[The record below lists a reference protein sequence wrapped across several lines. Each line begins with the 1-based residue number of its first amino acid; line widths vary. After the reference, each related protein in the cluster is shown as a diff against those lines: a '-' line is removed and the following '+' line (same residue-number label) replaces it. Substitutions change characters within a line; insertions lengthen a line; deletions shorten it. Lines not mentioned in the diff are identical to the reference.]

1 MYLNRKIDHYLMEWK
16 AETVRKP
23 LLLRGARQVGKTSAI
38 KNFSS
43 NFEYFLSINFDERRD
58 YVKVFE
64 TTTGIDDVCE
74 QLSLITG
81 TPIIVGK
88 TLVFFDEIQVSVQAL
103 QMLRYFYEKMPELH
117 VIAAGSLLEFAL
129 EEIPA
134 FGAGRVRSVFMYPF
148 SFEEFLVSI
157 GESALIP
164 KMLHADYQHPLQ
176 IVIHQKLSGLYKK
189 FLLIGGMPE
198 AVRAYVKGDSIL
210 NIQRVLNDLIIALEA
225 DFAKY
230 KKRFPGCRL
239 NEVFRAIA
247 YQTGQK
253 FTYSYNK
260 GSLSNVQI
268 KEAIRLLCMAG
279 IVYPVIHTA
288 ANGIPIGAEINPKK
302 IKYLLYDTGIFQ
314 RLLGLELGD
323 MMIQDEFTAINK
335 GNIVELSVGLELI
348 KNTDPFEPANLYYW
362 HREAQNSQ
370 AEVDYVIQYGNEI
383 YPIEVKSGTK
393 GSMQSMY
400 LFMKEKK
407 SMLGYRLS
415 FENFSSMD
423 SVKIMPVYVA
433 GKLSRRG

>member
-1 MYLNRKIDHYLMEWK
+1 MYLNRKIDHFLMEWK
-16 AETVRKP
+16 AETDRKP

-43 NFEYFLSINFDERRD
+43 NFKYFLSVNFDERRD

-64 TTTGIDDVCE
+64 TINGIEDVCE

-81 TPIIVGK
+81 TPIIAGE

-148 SFEEFLVSI
+148 SFEEFLVAI

-164 KMLHADYQHPLQ
+164 KMLQADYQHPLQ

-230 KKRFPGCRL
+230 KKRFPGGRL
-239 NEVFRAIA
+239 TEVFRAIA

-253 FTYSYNK
+253 FTYSYDK

-268 KEAIRLLCMAG
+268 KEAIRLLSMAG

-288 ANGIPIGAEINPKK
+288 ANGIPLGAEINPKK

-323 MMIQDEFTAINK
+323 MMIQDDFTAINK

-348 KNTDPFEPANLYYW
+348 KNTDPFEPAHLYYW

-370 AEVDYVIQYGNEI
+370 AEVDYVIQSGNEI

-407 SMLGYRLS
+407 IMIGYRLS

-423 SVKIMPVYVA
+423 SVKIMPVYTA
-433 GKLSRRG
+433 GKLSRR

>member
-1 MYLNRKIDHYLMEWK
+1 MYLNRKIDHFLMEWK
-16 AETVRKP
+16 AETDRKP

-43 NFEYFLSINFDERRD
+43 NFKYFLSVNFDERRD

-64 TTTGIDDVCE
+64 STNGIEDVCE

-81 TPIIVGK
+81 TPIIAGE

-148 SFEEFLVSI
+148 SFEEFLVAI

-164 KMLHADYQHPLQ
+164 KMLQADYQHPLQ

-198 AVRAYVKGDSIL
+198 AVRVYVKGDSIL

-230 KKRFPGCRL
+230 KKRFPGGRL
-239 NEVFRAIA
+239 TEVFRAIA

-253 FTYSYNK
+253 FTYSYDK

-268 KEAIRLLCMAG
+268 KEAIRLLSMAG

-288 ANGIPIGAEINPKK
+288 ANGIPLGAEINPKK

-323 MMIQDEFTAINK
+323 MMIQDDFTAINK

-348 KNTDPFEPANLYYW
+348 KNTDPFEPAHLYYW

-370 AEVDYVIQYGNEI
+370 AEVDYVIQSGNEV

-407 SMLGYRLS
+407 IMLGYRLS

-423 SVKIMPVYVA
+423 SVKIMPVYAA
-433 GKLSRRG
+433 GKLSKRG

>member
-1 MYLNRKIDHYLMEWK
+1 MYLNRKIDHYLIEWK

-74 QLSLITG
+74 QLSLLTG
-81 TPIIVGK
+81 TPIIAGK

-164 KMLHADYQHPLQ
+164 KMLHADYHHPLQ

-230 KKRFPGCRL
+230 KKRFPGGRL
-239 NEVFRAIA
+239 TEVFRAIA

-370 AEVDYVIQYGNEI
+370 AEVDYVIQSGNEI

-415 FENFSSMD
+415 FENFSSID

>member
-1 MYLNRKIDHYLMEWK
+1 MYLNRKIDHFLMEWK
-16 AETVRKP
+16 AEIDRKP

-43 NFEYFLSINFDERRD
+43 NFKYFLSVNFDERRD

-64 TTTGIDDVCE
+64 TTNGIEDVCE

-81 TPIIVGK
+81 TPIIAGE

-148 SFEEFLVSI
+148 SFEEFLVAI

-164 KMLHADYQHPLQ
+164 KMLQADYQHPLQ

-230 KKRFPGCRL
+230 KKRFPGGRL
-239 NEVFRAIA
+239 TEVFRAIA

-253 FTYSYNK
+253 FTYSYDK

-268 KEAIRLLCMAG
+268 KEAIRLLSMAG

-288 ANGIPIGAEINPKK
+288 ANGIPLGAEINPKK

-323 MMIQDEFTAINK
+323 MMIQDDFTAINK

-348 KNTDPFEPANLYYW
+348 KNTDPFEPAHLYYW

-370 AEVDYVIQYGNEI
+370 AEVDYVIQSGNEI

-407 SMLGYRLS
+407 IMLGYRLS

-423 SVKIMPVYVA
+423 SVKIMPVYA
-433 GKLSRRG
+433 SGKLSKRG

>member
-230 KKRFPGCRL
+230 KKRFPGGRL
-239 NEVFRAIA
+239 TEVFRAIA

-288 ANGIPIGAEINPKK
+288 ANGIPIGAKINPKK

>member
-1 MYLNRKIDHYLMEWK
+1 MYLNRKIDHFLMEWK
-16 AETVRKP
+16 AKIDRKP

-43 NFEYFLSINFDERRD
+43 NFKYFLSVNFDERRD

-64 TTTGIDDVCE
+64 TTNGIEDVCE

-81 TPIIVGK
+81 TPIIAGE

-148 SFEEFLVSI
+148 SFEEFLVAI

-164 KMLHADYQHPLQ
+164 KMLQADYQHPLQ

-230 KKRFPGCRL
+230 KKRFPGGRL
-239 NEVFRAIA
+239 TEVFRAIA

-253 FTYSYNK
+253 FTYSYDK

-268 KEAIRLLCMAG
+268 KEAIRLLSMAG

-288 ANGIPIGAEINPKK
+288 ANGIPLGAEINPKK

-323 MMIQDEFTAINK
+323 MMIQDDFTAINK

-348 KNTDPFEPANLYYW
+348 KNTDPFEPAHLYYW

-370 AEVDYVIQYGNEI
+370 AEVDYVIQSGNEI

-400 LFMKEKK
+400 LFLKEKK
-407 SMLGYRLS
+407 IMLGYRLS

-423 SVKIMPVYVA
+423 SVKIMPVYA
-433 GKLSRRG
+433 SGKLSKRK

>member
-1 MYLNRKIDHYLMEWK
+1 MYLNRKIDHFLMEWK
-16 AETVRKP
+16 AKIDRKP

-43 NFEYFLSINFDERRD
+43 NFKYFLSVNFDERRD

-64 TTTGIDDVCE
+64 TTNGIEDVCE

-81 TPIIVGK
+81 TPIIAGE
-88 TLVFFDEIQVSVQAL
+88 TLVFFDEIQVSVEAL

-148 SFEEFLVSI
+148 SFEEFLVAI

-164 KMLHADYQHPLQ
+164 KMLQADYQHPLQ

-230 KKRFPGCRL
+230 KKRFPGGRL
-239 NEVFRAIA
+239 TEVFRAIA

-253 FTYSYNK
+253 FTYSYDK

-268 KEAIRLLCMAG
+268 KEAIRLLSMAG

-288 ANGIPIGAEINPKK
+288 ANGIPLGAEINPKK

-323 MMIQDEFTAINK
+323 MMIQDDFTAINK

-348 KNTDPFEPANLYYW
+348 KNTDPFEPAHLYYW

-370 AEVDYVIQYGNEI
+370 AEVDYVIQSGNEI

-407 SMLGYRLS
+407 IMLGYRLS

-433 GKLSRRG
+433 GKLSRR

>member
-1 MYLNRKIDHYLMEWK
+1 MYLNRKIDHFLMEWK
-16 AETVRKP
+16 AESDRKP
-23 LLLRGARQVGKTSAI
+23 LLLRGARQVGKTSAV

-43 NFEYFLSINFDERRD
+43 NFKYFLSINFDERRD

-64 TTTGIDDVCE
+64 TTNGIEDVCE

-81 TPIIVGK
+81 TPIIAGE

-148 SFEEFLVSI
+148 SFEEFLVAI

-164 KMLHADYQHPLQ
+164 KILQADYQHPLQ

-198 AVRAYVKGDSIL
+198 AVRAYVKGASIL

-230 KKRFPGCRL
+230 KKRFPGGRL
-239 NEVFRAIA
+239 TEVFRAIA

-253 FTYSYNK
+253 FTYSYDK

-268 KEAIRLLCMAG
+268 KEAIRLLSMAG

-288 ANGIPIGAEINPKK
+288 ANGIPLGAEINPKK

-323 MMIQDEFTAINK
+323 MMIQDDFTAINK

-348 KNTDPFEPANLYYW
+348 KNTDPFEPAHLYYW

-370 AEVDYVIQYGNEI
+370 AEVDYVIQSGNEI
-383 YPIEVKSGTK
+383 YPVEVKSGTK
-393 GSMQSMY
+393 GSMRSMY

-407 SMLGYRLS
+407 IMLGYRLS

-423 SVKIMPVYVA
+423 SVKIIPVYAA

>member
-1 MYLNRKIDHYLMEWK
+1 MEWK
-16 AETVRKP
+16 AETDRKP

-43 NFEYFLSINFDERRD
+43 NFKYFLSVNFDERRD

-64 TTTGIDDVCE
+64 TINGIEDVCE

-81 TPIIVGK
+81 TPIIAGE

-148 SFEEFLVSI
+148 SFEEFLVAI

-164 KMLHADYQHPLQ
+164 KMLQADYQHPLQ

-230 KKRFPGCRL
+230 KKRFPGGRL
-239 NEVFRAIA
+239 TEVFRAIA

-253 FTYSYNK
+253 FTYSYDK

-268 KEAIRLLCMAG
+268 KEAIRLLSMAG

-288 ANGIPIGAEINPKK
+288 ANGIPLGAEINPKK

-415 FENFSSMD
+415 FENFSSID

>member
-1 MYLNRKIDHYLMEWK
+1 MYLNRKIDHFLMEWK
-16 AETVRKP
+16 AEIDRKP
-23 LLLRGARQVGKTSAI
+23 LLLRGARQVGKTSAV

-43 NFEYFLSINFDERRD
+43 NFKYFLSVNFDERRD

-64 TTTGIDDVCE
+64 TTNGIEDVCE

-81 TPIIVGK
+81 TPIIAGE

-148 SFEEFLVSI
+148 SFEEFLVAI

-164 KMLHADYQHPLQ
+164 KMLQADYQHPLQ

-230 KKRFPGCRL
+230 KKRFPGGRL
-239 NEVFRAIA
+239 TEVFRAIA

-253 FTYSYNK
+253 FTYSYDK

-268 KEAIRLLCMAG
+268 KEAIRLLSMAG

-288 ANGIPIGAEINPKK
+288 ANGIPLGAEINPKK

-323 MMIQDEFTAINK
+323 MMIQDDFTAINK

-348 KNTDPFEPANLYYW
+348 KNTDPFEPAHLYYW

-370 AEVDYVIQYGNEI
+370 AEVDYVIQSGNEI

-407 SMLGYRLS
+407 IMLGYRLS
-415 FENFSSMD
+415 FENFSNMD
-423 SVKIMPVYVA
+423 SVKIMPVYAA
-433 GKLSRRG
+433 GKLSKRG

>member
-1 MYLNRKIDHYLMEWK
+1 MYLNRKIDHFLMEWK
-16 AETVRKP
+16 AETDRKP
-23 LLLRGARQVGKTSAI
+23 LLLRGARQVGKTSAV

-43 NFEYFLSINFDERRD
+43 NFKYFLSVNFDERRD

-64 TTTGIDDVCE
+64 TTNGIEDVCE

-81 TPIIVGK
+81 TPIIAGE

-148 SFEEFLVSI
+148 SFEEFLVAI

-164 KMLHADYQHPLQ
+164 KMLQADYQHPLQ

-230 KKRFPGCRL
+230 KKRFPGGRL
-239 NEVFRAIA
+239 TEVFRAIA

-253 FTYSYNK
+253 FTYSYDK

-268 KEAIRLLCMAG
+268 KEAIRLLSMAG

-288 ANGIPIGAEINPKK
+288 ANGIPLGAEINPKK

-323 MMIQDEFTAINK
+323 MMIQDDFTAINK

-348 KNTDPFEPANLYYW
+348 KNTDPFEPAHLYYW

-370 AEVDYVIQYGNEI
+370 AEVDYVIQSGNEI

-407 SMLGYRLS
+407 IMLGYRLS

-423 SVKIMPVYVA
+423 SVKIMPVYA
-433 GKLSRRG
+433 SGKLSKRG

>member
-1 MYLNRKIDHYLMEWK
+1 MEWK

-81 TPIIVGK
+81 TPIIAGK

-230 KKRFPGCRL
+230 KKRFPGGRL

-288 ANGIPIGAEINPKK
+288 ANGIPIGAKINPKK

>member
-1 MYLNRKIDHYLMEWK
+1 MYLNRKIDHFLMEWK
-16 AETVRKP
+16 AKIDRKP

-43 NFEYFLSINFDERRD
+43 NFKYFLSINFDERRD

-64 TTTGIDDVCE
+64 TTNGIEDVCE

-81 TPIIVGK
+81 TPIIAGE

-148 SFEEFLVSI
+148 SFEEFLVAI

-164 KMLHADYQHPLQ
+164 KMLQADYQHPLQ

-230 KKRFPGCRL
+230 KKRFPGGRL
-239 NEVFRAIA
+239 TEVFRAIA

-253 FTYSYNK
+253 FTYSYDK

-268 KEAIRLLCMAG
+268 KEAIRLLSMAG

-288 ANGIPIGAEINPKK
+288 ANGIPLGAEINPKK

-323 MMIQDEFTAINK
+323 MMIQDDFTAINK

-348 KNTDPFEPANLYYW
+348 KNTDPFEPAHLYYW

-370 AEVDYVIQYGNEI
+370 AEVDYVIQSGNEI

-400 LFMKEKK
+400 LFLKEKK
-407 SMLGYRLS
+407 IMLGYRLS

-433 GKLSRRG
+433 GKLSRR

>member
-1 MYLNRKIDHYLMEWK
+1 MYLNRKIDHYLIEWK

-74 QLSLITG
+74 QLSLLTG
-81 TPIIVGK
+81 TPIIAGK

-164 KMLHADYQHPLQ
+164 KMLHADYHHPLQ

-230 KKRFPGCRL
+230 KKRFPGGRL
-239 NEVFRAIA
+239 TEVFRAIA

-323 MMIQDEFTAINK
+323 MMIQDEFTSINK

-370 AEVDYVIQYGNEI
+370 AEVDYVIQSGNEI

-415 FENFSSMD
+415 FENFSSID

>member
-1 MYLNRKIDHYLMEWK
+1 MYLNRKIDHFLMEWK
-16 AETVRKP
+16 AETDRKP

-43 NFEYFLSINFDERRD
+43 NFKYFLSVNFDERRD

-64 TTTGIDDVCE
+64 TINGIEDVCE

-81 TPIIVGK
+81 TPIIAGE

-148 SFEEFLVSI
+148 SFEEFLVAI

-164 KMLHADYQHPLQ
+164 KMLQADYQHPLQ

-230 KKRFPGCRL
+230 KKRFPGGRL
-239 NEVFRAIA
+239 TEVFRAIA

-253 FTYSYNK
+253 FTYSYDK

-268 KEAIRLLCMAG
+268 KEAIRLLSMAG

-288 ANGIPIGAEINPKK
+288 ANGIPLGAEINPKK

-415 FENFSSMD
+415 FENFSSID

>member
-1 MYLNRKIDHYLMEWK
+1 MEWK
-16 AETVRKP
+16 AETDRKP

-43 NFEYFLSINFDERRD
+43 NFKYFLSINFDERRD

-64 TTTGIDDVCE
+64 TTNGIEDVCE

-81 TPIIVGK
+81 TPIIAGE

-148 SFEEFLVSI
+148 SFEEFLVAI
-157 GESALIP
+157 GEYALIP
-164 KMLHADYQHPLQ
+164 KMLQADYQHPLQ

-198 AVRAYVKGDSIL
+198 AVRSYVKGDSIL

-230 KKRFPGCRL
+230 KKRFPGGRL
-239 NEVFRAIA
+239 TEVFRAIA

-253 FTYSYNK
+253 FTYSYDK

-268 KEAIRLLCMAG
+268 KEAIRLLSMAG

-288 ANGIPIGAEINPKK
+288 ANGIPLGAEINPKK

-323 MMIQDEFTAINK
+323 MMIQDDFTAINK

-348 KNTDPFEPANLYYW
+348 KNTDPFEPAHLYYW

-370 AEVDYVIQYGNEI
+370 AEVDYVIQSGNEI
-383 YPIEVKSGTK
+383 YPVEVKSGTK

-407 SMLGYRLS
+407 TMLGYRLS

-423 SVKIMPVYVA
+423 SVKIMPVYA
-433 GKLSRRG
+433 SGKLSRR

>member
-16 AETVRKP
+16 ADTDRKP
-23 LLLRGARQVGKTSAI
+23 LLLRGARQVGKTSAV
-38 KNFSS
+38 KNLSS
-43 NFEYFLSINFDERRD
+43 NFKYFLSINFDERRD

-64 TTTGIDDVCE
+64 TTNGIEDVCE

-81 TPIIVGK
+81 TPIIAGE

-148 SFEEFLVSI
+148 SFEEFLVAI

-164 KMLHADYQHPLQ
+164 KMLQADYQHPLQ

-230 KKRFPGCRL
+230 KKRFPGGRL
-239 NEVFRAIA
+239 TEVFRAIA

-253 FTYSYNK
+253 FTYSYDK

-268 KEAIRLLCMAG
+268 KEAIRLLSMAG

-288 ANGIPIGAEINPKK
+288 ANGIPLGAEINPKK

-323 MMIQDEFTAINK
+323 MMIQDDFTAINK

-348 KNTDPFEPANLYYW
+348 KNTDPFEPAHLYYW

-370 AEVDYVIQYGNEI
+370 AEVDYVIQPGNEI

-407 SMLGYRLS
+407 IMLGYRLS

-423 SVKIMPVYVA
+423 SVKIMPVYTA
-433 GKLSRRG
+433 GKLSKRG

>member
-1 MYLNRKIDHYLMEWK
+1 MYLNRKIDHFLMEWK
-16 AETVRKP
+16 AETDRKP

-43 NFEYFLSINFDERRD
+43 NFKYFLSINFDERRD

-64 TTTGIDDVCE
+64 TTNGIEDVCE

-81 TPIIVGK
+81 TPIIAGE

-148 SFEEFLVSI
+148 SFEEFLVAI

-164 KMLHADYQHPLQ
+164 KMLQADYQHPLQ

-230 KKRFPGCRL
+230 KKRFPGGRL
-239 NEVFRAIA
+239 TEVFRAIA

-253 FTYSYNK
+253 FTYSYDK

-268 KEAIRLLCMAG
+268 KEAIRLLSMAG

-288 ANGIPIGAEINPKK
+288 ANGIPLGAEINPKK

-323 MMIQDEFTAINK
+323 MMIQDDFTAINK

-348 KNTDPFEPANLYYW
+348 KNTDPFEPAHLYYW

-370 AEVDYVIQYGNEI
+370 AEVDYVIQSGNEI

-423 SVKIMPVYVA
+423 SVKIMPVYAA
-433 GKLSRRG
+433 GKLSRR

>member
-1 MYLNRKIDHYLMEWK
+1 MYLNRKIDHFLMEWK
-16 AETVRKP
+16 AETDRKP
-23 LLLRGARQVGKTSAI
+23 LLLRGARQVGKTSAV

-43 NFEYFLSINFDERRD
+43 NFKYFLSVNFDERRD

-64 TTTGIDDVCE
+64 TTNGIEDVCE

-81 TPIIVGK
+81 TPIIAGE

-148 SFEEFLVSI
+148 SFEEFLVAI

-164 KMLHADYQHPLQ
+164 KMLQADYQHPLQ

-230 KKRFPGCRL
+230 KKRFPGGRL
-239 NEVFRAIA
+239 TEVFRAIA

-253 FTYSYNK
+253 FTYSYDK

-268 KEAIRLLCMAG
+268 KEAIRLLSMAG

-288 ANGIPIGAEINPKK
+288 ANGIPLGAEINPKK

-323 MMIQDEFTAINK
+323 MMIQDDFTAINK

-348 KNTDPFEPANLYYW
+348 KNTDPFEPAHLYYW

-370 AEVDYVIQYGNEI
+370 AEVDYVIQSGNEI

-423 SVKIMPVYVA
+423 SVKIMPVYAA
-433 GKLSRRG
+433 GKLSRR

>member
-1 MYLNRKIDHYLMEWK
+1 MEWK
-16 AETVRKP
+16 ADTDRKP
-23 LLLRGARQVGKTSAI
+23 LLLRGARQVGKTSAV
-38 KNFSS
+38 KNLSS
-43 NFEYFLSINFDERRD
+43 NFKYFLSINFDERRD

-64 TTTGIDDVCE
+64 TTNGIEDVCE

-81 TPIIVGK
+81 TPIIAGE

-148 SFEEFLVSI
+148 SFEEFLVAI

-164 KMLHADYQHPLQ
+164 KMLQADYQHPLQ

-230 KKRFPGCRL
+230 KKRFPGGRL
-239 NEVFRAIA
+239 TEVFRAIA

-253 FTYSYNK
+253 FTYSYDK

-268 KEAIRLLCMAG
+268 KEAIRLLSMAG

-288 ANGIPIGAEINPKK
+288 ANGIPLGAEINPKK

-323 MMIQDEFTAINK
+323 MMIQDDFTAINK

-348 KNTDPFEPANLYYW
+348 KNTDPFEPAHLYYW

-370 AEVDYVIQYGNEI
+370 AEVDYVIQPGNEI

-407 SMLGYRLS
+407 IMLGYRLS

-423 SVKIMPVYVA
+423 SVKIMPVYTA
-433 GKLSRRG
+433 GKLSKRG

>member
-81 TPIIVGK
+81 TPIIAGK

-230 KKRFPGCRL
+230 KKRFPGGRL

-288 ANGIPIGAEINPKK
+288 ANGIPIGAKINPKK